1 MPNFW
6 FQTRILLLKF
16 KLGNESRNVKKVQIH
31 DSCIHFYSRMYMIL
45 SECTKI
51 TLEFKLLQNIT
62 LFNWNGKF
70 HMSNIFL
77 NVSNLSSYRR
87 GIWIL
92 LTINSHKLLL
102 VFTLINTQK
111 KTSKK
116 QIKRG
121 GSINLLWGSRF
132 TFEVEGCVGIECKE
146 VMALA
151 AKHQTGLTTL
161 FVHGEGYECC
171 HWWLVCQWFTFL
183 LFSCRI
189 CVPDNIVCFT
199 V

>member
-1 MPNFW
+1 MHRVAWMPHFW

-31 DSCIHFYSRMYMIL
+31 VSCIHFYSRMYMIL

-92 LTINSHKLLL
+92 LPINTPKLLL

-116 QIKRG
+116 QNQKSRINSSPLRVKVYIWSRG
-121 GSINLLWGSRF
+121 LRRHWVQRGHGIGGKTSDRFNDSVCPRRRIRMLPLMISVSMVYFF
-132 TFEVEGCVGIECKE
+132 TF
-146 VMALA
+146 
-151 AKHQTGLTTL
+151 
-161 FVHGEGYECC
+161 FV
-171 HWWLVCQWFTFL
+171 
-183 LFSCRI
+183 
-189 CVPDNIVCFT
+189 
-199 V
+199 